1 MLVPQSIGGA
11 SATLPS
17 VTEREAPLRWIAAA
31 AAALCAAAL
40 TACSADEV
48 GARAA
53 DVRSSADVFVSS
65 ARNVHSKEA
74 CASIR
79 TPLTTVGSLAG
90 RLAADPSLAPRLSP
104 QVTAAAS
111 ALARAAAG
119 SSTEWSA
126 VLDATG
132 DLGAAVRDADQ
143 TTIRLTASQMV
154 LAVRLAQAGCAV
166 AGR

>member
-1 MLVPQSIGGA
+1 
-11 SATLPS
+11 
-17 VTEREAPLRWIAAA
+17 VT
-31 AAALCAAAL
+31 
-40 TACSADEV
+40 S
-48 GARAA
+48 RAA

-74 CASIR
+74 CAAIR
-79 TPLTTVGSLAG
+79 APLATVGSLAG

-104 QVTAAAS
+104 QVTAAAA

-119 SSTEWSA
+119 SAPEWRP

-132 DLGAAVRDADQ
+132 DLGAAVRDADE
-143 TTIRLTASQMV
+143 TTIRLTASQVV
-154 LAVRLAQAGCAV
+154 LAVRLAQTGCSI